1 MDIKQL
7 VRDPEKV
14 KSVLVELPDGRLTTK
29 ALVKIYIPTR
39 FAERDLAYIGA
50 DNNIVGI
57 CAITLNDDSY
67 AIMMVNAM
75 VNIDPSSINRV
86 SIEDDQYFE
95 FTFNPGATVF
105 KSVNLIKDDILVYKI
120 YDEIISNGNV
130 PWYLTYSDL
139 GKIFDTAPYHGGANI
154 GNNKEVTELIVSLIA
169 RDQADRT
176 KYYRTA
182 LNSMAD
188 LKKSEPV
195 YVGLKSV
202 VYSATNTL
210 NRLGGSYMQS
220 GITASLVNKTERVE
234 RIESILCR

>member
-1 MDIKQL
+1 VDIKQL